1 MHRRPASNPPNRFLS
16 ERVDF
21 DEPQTAG
28 VVLRDDATREI
39 LSHNDSPDI
48 GFSWSVNPYRGCQHA
63 CAYCYARPTHEY
75 LGLGAGTDFDTQ
87 LFVKRRA
94 PELLR
99 AAFERPSWKGETL
112 AFSGVTDPWQP
123 VEAELRLTRALL
135 EVCLEYRNP
144 VGVISKS
151 ALLGR
156 DLDVLTALKR
166 EARVSVS
173 VTIPF
178 LDPSLARALEP
189 WAPAP
194 ATRLELVARL
204 AEAGLEPSVVVAP
217 VIPGL
222 DHELPRVL
230 EAAREAGAA
239 RAGWILLRLPGAV
252 APVFEERL
260 RAALPDAAPR
270 ILHLVRETRGG
281 KLYDARYGRR
291 GRGEGPYAATV
302 AAVFAKAA
310 ARLGLAGQG
319 PMAGLSA
326 DPAGCEAE
334 PTTTF
339 RRPPRH
345 GQLALFDR

>member
-1 MHRRPASNPPNRFLS
+1 MRPRPSSNPQNRFLS
-16 ERVDF
+16 EHVEWEVPR
-21 DEPQTAG
+21 TAS
-28 VVLRDDATREI
+28 VVLHDDATRAI
-39 LSHNDSPDI
+39 LAHNDSPDVP
-48 GFSWSVNPYRGCQHA
+48 FSWSVNPYRGCQHA

-87 LFVKRRA
+87 IFVKRRA

-123 VEAELRLTRALL
+123 AEAELGITRACL

-144 VGVISKS
+144 VGVITKS

-156 DLDVLTALKR
+156 DLDLLLALKR
-166 EARVSVS
+166 EARVSVAI
-173 VTIPF
+173 TLPF
-178 LDPSLARALEP
+178 LDASLARALEP
-189 WAPAP
+189 WAAAP
-194 ATRLELVARL
+194 ATRLALLGELAR
-204 AEAGLEPSVVVAP
+204 AGLEPTVVVAP

-230 EAAREAGAA
+230 EAARQAGAA
-239 RAGWILLRLPGAV
+239 KASWVLLRLPGAV

-270 ILHLVRETRGG
+270 ILHLVKETRGG
-281 KLYDARYGRR
+281 RTYDARFGVR

-302 AAVFAKAA
+302 AAVFAKTA
-310 ARLGLAGQG
+310 ARLGFALSPGVG
-319 PMAGLSA
+319 PRPDA
-326 DPAGCEAE
+326 PAS
-334 PTTTF
+334 TF
-339 RRPPRH
+339 RRPPRPTA
-345 GQLALFDR
+345 QLALFGD